1 MSTLPQVLGF
11 ARTGGAPTA
20 RRSAAVAL
28 GLASALVLAAC
39 SNPSDG
45 GTTDVAATKGTKTKI
60 NISPGQ
66 NRITTD
72 KVDSIAAEVPEAIRK
87 RGTLEIVNSSGSAA
101 PLTFYAT
108 DNKTVIGVEP
118 DLAYLVAAVLGLKP
132 HISTVSWENIFVG
145 LDSGKYDVGFSNIT
159 DTEERKEKYD
169 FASYREDN
177 LGFEAKKGSGLKVT
191 GPKDVAGRTVA
202 VGSGTNQEKLLIEW
216 SKEDVKAGLKPVNIK
231 YYQNDSDTYLALQS
245 GRIDLYLGPNPT
257 AAYHAATTGR
267 SEVVGTY
274 SGAGATLQGL
284 IAATTKKDNGLVKA
298 LADALNEIID
308 NGTYAK
314 VLKRWGLSGEA
325 VAKSEINPPGLPKTN
340 K

>member
-1 MSTLPQVLGF
+1 MSTHL
-11 ARTGGAPTA
+11 T
-20 RRSAAVAL
+20 RRSTAVAL
-28 GLASALVLAAC
+28 GLVSALVLAAC
-39 SNPSDG
+39 GNPSDG
-45 GTTDVAATKGTKTKI
+45 GTTEVADKTGARTKI
-60 NISPGQ
+60 NLSPDQ
-66 NRITTD
+66 DRVTTG
-72 KVDSIAAEVPEAIRK
+72 KVDSIAAEVPEKIRE
-87 RGTLEIVNSSGSAA
+87 RGTLELVSSSGSAA

-118 DLAYLVAAVLGLKP
+118 DIAYLVADVLGLKP
-132 HISTVSWENIFVG
+132 HINTVSWENIFVG
-145 LDSGKYDVGFSNIT
+145 LDSAKYDVGFSNIT
-159 DTEERKEKYD
+159 VTEERKEKYD

-191 GPKDVAGRTVA
+191 GPKDVAGKTVA
-202 VGSGTNQEKLLIEW
+202 VGSGTNQEKLLVEW
-216 SKEDVKAGLKPVNIK
+216 SKEDEKAGLEPVNIK

-267 SEVVGTY
+267 TEAVGTY

-284 IAATTKKDNGLVKA
+284 IAATTKKDSGLAKP
-298 LADALNEIID
+298 LADALNHVIV

-314 VLKRWGLSGEA
+314 VLERWGLSAEA
-325 VAKSEINPPGLPKTN
+325 VKKSEINPPGLPRTN

>member
-1 MSTLPQVLGF
+1 MSTLPQVPGS

-28 GLASALVLAAC
+28 GVTSALFLAAC
-39 SNPSDG
+39 GNPSDG
-45 GTTDVAATKGTKTKI
+45 GTTAVAAKKGTTTRI
-60 NISPGQ
+60 NNSPDQ
-66 NRITTD
+66 NRVTTD

-87 RGTLEIVNSSGSAA
+87 RGTLEIVESSGSAA
-101 PLTFYAT
+101 PLTYYAT

-118 DLAYLVAAVLGLKP
+118 DIAYLVADVLGLKP
-132 HISTVSWENIFVG
+132 HFNTVSWENIFVG

-177 LGFEAKKGSGLKVT
+177 LGFEAKKGSGLKIT

-202 VGSGTNQEKLLIEW
+202 VGTGTNQEKLLIEW

-231 YYQNDSDTYLALQS
+231 YYQNDSDTHLALQS

-257 AAYHAATTGR
+257 AAYHAATTGK

-298 LADALNEIID
+298 LADALNKVID

-314 VLKRWGLSGEA
+314 VLGRWGLSDEA
-325 VAKSEINPPGLPKTN
+325 VTKSQVNPPGLPRTN